1 MNHFDF
7 PLQLEVFQRNISR
20 GLTTVLNPT
29 LLAKQIKVGASLEKK
44 AFAGETKQSLSC
56 FTKLLSP
63 IWGERDF
70 LQYFLRTIYSFAIFL
85 TWILN
90 NPCGRRYLLF
100 WDSLFDRKYVVGF
113 LLKKKMLPIQILV
126 QDHRLNHLFPIWW
139 ILFVGGGWVG
149 GWVVHWVRRLLFFS
163 CCKTIGWYFAK
174 IISS

>member
-20 GLTTVLNPT
+20 GLATVLNPT

-44 AFAGETKQSLSC
+44 LLLAKQSKVWAASQNFSHQFEAREIFSNIFCAQLILS
-56 FTKLLSP
+56 
-63 IWGERDF
+63 R
-70 LQYFLRTIYSFAIFL
+70 YFL

-100 WDSLFDRKYVVGF
+100 WDSLFDRKYVFLELVVGF
-113 LLKKKMLPIQILV
+113 CWRKKMLPIQILV

-139 ILFVGGGWVG
+139 ILFVGGGWWPWLVG
-149 GWVVHWVRRLLFFS
+149 G
-163 CCKTIGWYFAK
+163 G
-174 IISS
+174 